1 MKKLN
6 WVFHPIHNMSSNN
19 IIFRKHILIN
29 MLSIKRLRL
38 FEMVDVLDYRQDKTV
53 IGYSCN
59 TNLMR
64 IVLWM
69 VKFAYRD
76 WHQTLLPTTE
86 FCQVCLKTGAEQAH
100 SISYVKMLLQPA
112 YFLTHAYVC
121 NNLILCML
129 YLAPKSTSSAIKHRN
144 KL

>member
-6 WVFHPIHNMSSNN
+6 WAFYAFPNMSAID
-19 IIFRKHILIN
+19 IIFRKLILIN
-29 MLSIKRLRL
+29 MFSIRR
-38 FEMVDVLDYRQDKTV
+38 FEIVDVLDYRQHKTV
-53 IGYSCN
+53 IGYSYN
-59 TNLMR
+59 TCLMR